1 MSPGG
6 RGLVGSNVPGNGGR
20 NPLKTPGGG
29 NPSANGYPRAPK
41 AFVAGGVILAASGVV
56 LGLSSFF
63 LSPPD
68 VDAGVDRAELG
79 LKGSFLPFSVPFSR
93 GDLLPF
99 VAGASLESSTTR
111 SVSLLSPSLSS
122 FFNFFDSGDLGRSA
136 GDVDFL

>member
-6 RGLVGSNVPGNGGR
+6 SGLVGSRVPGNGGL

-29 NPSANGYPRAPK
+29 SPSGNGYPSAPNPLGI
-41 AFVAGGVILAASGVV
+41 GGEPLAAPGEV

-63 LSPPD
+63 PPPA
-68 VDAGVDRAELG
+68 VDAGVDLAELG
-79 LKGSFLPFSVPFSR
+79 LRGSFLPFTLSGPFSR

-111 SVSLLSPSLSS
+111 S
-122 FFNFFDSGDLGRSA
+122 
-136 GDVDFL
+136 

>member
-6 RGLVGSNVPGNGGR
+6 RGLVGSNVPGNGGL
-20 NPLKTPGGG
+20 NPLNTPGGG
-29 NPSANGYPRAPK
+29 NPSANGYPSAPK
-41 AFVAGGVILAASGVV
+41 AFVAGGVILAGSGVV

-79 LKGSFLPFSVPFSR
+79 LKGSFPFLPFSVPFSL
-93 GDLLPF
+93 GDLLPL

-111 SVSLLSPSLSS
+111 S
-122 FFNFFDSGDLGRSA
+122 
-136 GDVDFL
+136 